1 MDRIKEAVKVLHR
14 DGLVVYPTDTIY
26 GLGADALSDEAVAAV
41 YEAKHRPLA
50 KPVSIAVSDYDMLR
64 ALAVVTPVAET
75 FIEQFL
81 PGPFTVVL
89 KAKKLLPEVLTGGT
103 GLIGIRIPAHPLALE
118 LLTEFDGPITATS
131 ANLSGGKD
139 PVTINDVHVRYD
151 MLIDAGRLTGVPST
165 VVDLVEMRM
174 IRPGER
180 GEEAVAFLRG
190 IRCE

>member
-1 MDRIKEAVKVLHR
+1 MDRINEAVKVLHR

-26 GLGADALSDEAVAAV
+26 GLGADALSDEAVAEV
-41 YEAKHRPLA
+41 YEAKHRLLS
-50 KPVSIAVSDYDMLR
+50 KPISIAVSDRDMLG
-64 ALAVVTPVAET
+64 ALAVVTPVAEI

-89 KAKKLLPEVLTGGT
+89 KAKKLLPVVLTGGT
-103 GLIGIRIPAHPLALE
+103 GMIGLRIPAHPIALE
-118 LLTEFDGPITATS
+118 LIQQFDGPITATS

-151 MLIDAGRLTGVPST
+151 MLIDVGRLTGLPST
-165 VVDLVEMRM
+165 VVDLVDMHM

-180 GEEAVAFLRG
+180 AAEAAAFLQDV
-190 IRCE
+190 RCD

>member
-1 MDRIKEAVKVLHR
+1 MDRIQEAVKVLHR

-26 GLGADALSDEAVAAV
+26 GLGADALSDEAVMEV
-41 YEAKHRPLA
+41 YEAKHRLLS
-50 KPVSIAVSDYDMLR
+50 KPISIAVSDRDMLG

-89 KAKKLLPEVLTGGT
+89 KAKKLLPAMLTGGT
-103 GLIGIRIPAHPLALE
+103 GMIGIRIPAHPIALE
-118 LLTEFDGPITATS
+118 LIRQFDGPITATS

-151 MLIDAGRLTGVPST
+151 LLIDVGRLTGLPST

-180 GEEAVAFLRG
+180 ADEAAAFLRDLK
-190 IRCE
+190 CD

>member
-1 MDRIKEAVKVLHR
+1 MDRIQEAVKVLHR

-26 GLGADALSDEAVAAV
+26 GLGADALSDEAVMEV
-41 YEAKHRPLA
+41 YEAKHRLLS
-50 KPVSIAVSDYDMLR
+50 KPISIAVSDRDMLG

-89 KAKKLLPEVLTGGT
+89 KAKKLLPAVLTGGT
-103 GLIGIRIPAHPLALE
+103 GMIGIRIPAHPIALE
-118 LLTEFDGPITATS
+118 LIQQFDGPITATS

-151 MLIDAGRLTGVPST
+151 LLIDVGRLTGLPST

-180 GEEAVAFLRG
+180 ADEAAAFLRDLK
-190 IRCE
+190 CD

>member
-1 MDRIKEAVKVLHR
+1 MERIQEAVKVLHR

-41 YEAKHRPLA
+41 YEAKHRLLSM
-50 KPVSIAVSDYDMLR
+50 PVSIAVSDYDMLQ
-64 ALAVVTPVAET
+64 ALAVVTPVAER
-75 FIEQFL
+75 FIEAFL

-89 KAKKLLPEVLTGGT
+89 KAKKLLPAVLTGGT
-103 GLIGIRIPAHPLALE
+103 GLIGIRIPAHPIALE
-118 LLTEFDGPITATS
+118 LLRQFDGPITATS

-174 IRPGER
+174 LRPGER
-180 GEEAVAFLRG
+180 AEEAAAFLRDA
-190 IRCE
+190 RCD

>member
-1 MDRIKEAVKVLHR
+1 MERIKEAVKVLHR

-26 GLGADALSDEAVAAV
+26 GLGADALSDEAVMEV
-41 YEAKHRPLA
+41 YEAKHRLIS
-50 KPVSIAVSDYDMLR
+50 KPISIAVSDPDMLG

-89 KAKKLLPEVLTGGT
+89 KAKKLLPAVLTGGT
-103 GLIGIRIPAHPLALE
+103 GMIGIRIPAHPIALE
-118 LLTEFDGPITATS
+118 LIRQFDGPITATS

-151 MLIDAGRLTGVPST
+151 LLIDAGRLTGLPST
-165 VVDLVEMRM
+165 VVDLVEMRLV
-174 IRPGER
+174 RPGER
-180 GEEAVAFLRG
+180 VDEAAAFLRDL
-190 IRCE
+190 RCD

>member
-1 MDRIKEAVKVLHR
+1 MDRIQEAVNVLHR

-41 YEAKHRPLA
+41 YEAKHRLLSMPISL
-50 KPVSIAVSDYDMLR
+50 AVSDRDMLG
-64 ALAVVTPVAET
+64 ALAVVTPVAEM

-89 KAKKLLPEVLTGGT
+89 KAKKLLPAVLTGGT
-103 GLIGIRIPAHPLALE
+103 GMIGLRIPAHPIALE
-118 LLTEFDGPITATS
+118 LIQQFDGPITATS

-151 MLIDAGRLTGVPST
+151 MLIDVGRLTGLPST
-165 VVDLVEMRM
+165 VVDLVDMHM

-180 GEEAVAFLRG
+180 AAEAAAFLQDV
-190 IRCE
+190 RCD